1 MVGRLD
7 SLNKLIV
14 RNGVRLTA
22 GSCPVPRRKN
32 PGRPGGAVSEAE
44 GGKDTTARHRFFM
57 PA

>member
-7 SLNKLIV
+7 SQKLDV
-14 RNGVRLTA
+14 RNGVHLTA
-22 GSCPVPRRKN
+22 GSCPVPGRKK

-44 GGKDTTARHRFFM
+44 ASKDTTARHRLFM